1 MWYNTQMKAKP
12 PRYQSSRVR
21 NKYQMSN
28 STKVNPRERLMNT
41 QKRQK
46 LRDLLIERFSN
57 KYNLGNN
64 KQLIEGEITKFLQQ
78 EKLNDVDL
86 QRLDNRIKR
95 IISENISQKNLK
107 DNLTKNLNYNLHSDN
122 EQNQALNQNFQQE
135 ESIYPANYQPPPV
148 ESTINQGLNKSLNQN
163 KSKLRSSSY
172 KNDNNLRPLSSQT
185 YIRNDKLNLTKN
197 RNKYNNP
204 EEELAALEKE
214 LAAEEERELREKG
227 YYHELNNDLNLNKL
241 DFKKYGNEWAA
252 MAAYDKKIYEQQLLD
267 EKIRNRQLK
276 KRTKADLDD
285 QIKAKIKKE
294 YEDELKEKEYDKLF
308 KEHQKKLDEIEREK
322 EELIRQQYLREKQ
335 SREAQLKDNY
345 VRKRIDELKDK
356 KFDKKIIKNI
366 KNEIENER
374 KQNEELKRKRNA
386 ELNKAL
392 EENERNKKN
401 QKLFLEKQ
409 KEEDLKFLDEQRK
422 MDLRLEQ
429 QREYLLNSIRN
440 KSERYT
446 NKQAEEKIQKI
457 KKDQEEEE
465 KKMIFYMNEKARI
478 ADEKEMKEKLRR
490 QAEKK
495 ELKKYY
501 DMQVEEKNKDSEFE
515 KLLDGEQARIWKK
528 DCDKYNE
535 DEKRIAKIIRAKNV
549 RNLDTIKEQ
558 IKIKKEKE
566 KNKNKMSAI
575 EFAMN
580 RNKLIKVQQALDS

>member
-95 IISENISQKNLK
+95 IISENISQ
-107 DNLTKNLNYNLHSDN
+107 KNLNYNLHSDN

-285 QIKAKIKKE
+285 QIKEKIKKE

-429 QREYLLNSIRN
+429 QREYLLNTIKNR
-440 KSERYT
+440 SEKYT
-446 NKQAEEKIQKI
+446 NKKALEKIEKI
-457 KKDQEEEE
+457 KKEQEEED

-490 QAEKK
+490 QQEKK
-495 ELKKYY
+495 DLKQYY
-501 DMQVEEKNKDSEFE
+501 DMQVEEKQKDGEFE
-515 KLLDGEQARIWKK
+515 KLLDGEQARIWKM
-528 DCDKYNE
+528 DCEKYNE